1 MNMTTL
7 AIRDGLLSSD
17 DLDPSP
23 LFGPDH
29 GALASFIGI
38 VRDHHHG
45 RSVTYIDYA
54 CHQALASNVLND
66 LAAKLRQNHGDLN
79 LQIIHATGRVEPGQ
93 AAVVIHITS
102 AHRDAAL
109 KACREAIEALKVD
122 LPVWKYEHYADGSS
136 AWLPGS

>member
-1 MNMTTL
+1 MSQHEL
-7 AIRDGLLSSD
+7 AIRDGLLSAA

-38 VRDHHHG
+38 VRNHHHG
-45 RSVTYIDYA
+45 RGVTHIDYE
-54 CHQALASNVLND
+54 CHHALAHNVLND
-66 LAAKLRQNHGDLN
+66 LAQNLRNTHGDLVIR
-79 LQIIHATGRVEPGQ
+79 IIHATGRVVPGQ

-109 KACREAIEALKVD
+109 SACREAIEALKVD
-122 LPVWKYEHYADGSS
+122 LPVWKHEQYDDGSS

>member
-1 MNMTTL
+1 MQTEL
-7 AIRDGLLSSD
+7 AIRPGLLSPA

-23 LFGPDH
+23 LFGPEH

-38 VRDHHHG
+38 VRDHHKG
-45 RSVTYIDYA
+45 QGVTHIDYE
-54 CHQALASNVLND
+54 CHAPLADNVLAD
-66 LAAKLRQNHGDLN
+66 LATSLRDAHGDLSMR
-79 LQIIHATGRVEPGQ
+79 IIHATGRVLPGQ

-109 KACREAIEALKVD
+109 SACRDAIEALKVD
-122 LPVWKYEHYADGSS
+122 LPVWKHEHYSDGST